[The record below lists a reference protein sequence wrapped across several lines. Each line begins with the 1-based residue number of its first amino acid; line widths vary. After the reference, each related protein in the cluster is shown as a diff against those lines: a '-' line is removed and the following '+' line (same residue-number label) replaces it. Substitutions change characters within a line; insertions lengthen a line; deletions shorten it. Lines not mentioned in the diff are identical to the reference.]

1 MVEKLR
7 KIGTAG
13 RKLWKSVSTSTR
25 NSFNCYVEYWFRRSK
40 QISVVKKVCLNVKEK
55 DLDYMDEGD
64 KSLKSNGQ
72 SKPLSSHIKNEK
84 TENKT

>member
-40 QISVVKKVCLNVKEK
+40 QISVVKKVCLNVKETRT
-55 DLDYMDEGD
+55 LRRNDEI
-64 KSLKSNGQ
+64 
-72 SKPLSSHIKNEK
+72 PLTCWEYS
-84 TENKT
+84 